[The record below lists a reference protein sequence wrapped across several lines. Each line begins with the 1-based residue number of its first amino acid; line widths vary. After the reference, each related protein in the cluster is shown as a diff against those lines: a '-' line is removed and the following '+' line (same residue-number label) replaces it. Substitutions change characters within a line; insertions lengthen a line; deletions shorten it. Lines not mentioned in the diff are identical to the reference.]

1 LEDIAVG
8 SVTNEMLVK
17 TYLELKSVK
26 LTAKKLRL
34 VPNYA
39 SRRIKMIREAG
50 VQLPKFTNQK
60 NKMVID
66 VNSLNNMVKDHGHS
80 VVTKKTKKS

>member
-1 LEDIAVG
+1 MG

-34 VPNYA
+34 VPSYA

-66 VNSLNNMVKDHGHS
+66 VNSLNNMVKDYGHS
-80 VVTKKTKKS
+80 VTTKKTKKT

>member
-1 LEDIAVG
+1 MG

-34 VPNYA
+34 VPSYA

>member
-1 LEDIAVG
+1 MG

-26 LTAKKLRL
+26 LTAKKLKI
-34 VPNYA
+34 VQSYTA
-39 SRRIKMIREAG
+39 RRIKMIREAG

>member
-1 LEDIAVG
+1 MSRLAKNLGIDSVEIIAKCEYFNAGG
-8 SVTNEMLVK
+8 SVKDRVGL
-17 TYLELKSVK
+17 
-26 LTAKKLRL
+26 
-34 VPNYA
+34 
-39 SRRIKMIREAG
+39 KMIREAG

>member
-1 LEDIAVG
+1 
-8 SVTNEMLVK
+8 
-17 TYLELKSVK
+17 
-26 LTAKKLRL
+26 
-34 VPNYA
+34 
-39 SRRIKMIREAG
+39 MIREAG